1 MGKSAIG
8 IKLARKINGEI
19 VNCDSMQVYKG
30 FDIGTDK
37 PPLERREGIPH
48 HLLDLVEASTQFTA
62 ADFVAGALRA
72 CAKILARKKIP
83 LIVGG
88 TGLYIKALCDGLF
101 PGPGKNPEIRRLLE
115 NECKEKGLESLRRR
129 LETVDPVYARKIGP
143 NDKIR
148 TIRALEIYSST
159 RKPISEHFLNTRS
172 FVDSFN
178 LTLIGL
184 QLDRL
189 VLYKRIE
196 ERVDMMYEKGLI
208 AEVENLLARG
218 IREDSP
224 PFRALGYKYVI
235 RTLKKLIPLE
245 EAMALT
251 KIDTR
256 HYAKRQMTWF
266 RKMKDVHWFSP
277 DDFPSILAFVEDRL
291 R

>member
-1 MGKSAIG
+1 MMKIEPVSAIVLCVLFVLVTSVPSFAQRRPG
-8 IKLARKINGEI
+8 
-19 VNCDSMQVYKG
+19 D
-30 FDIGTDK
+30 F
-37 PPLERREGIPH
+37 RREGNLKVGDP
-48 HLLDLVEASTQFTA
+48 AP
-62 ADFVAGALRA
+62 DFNLKGLHGEGKAIFV
-72 CAKILARKKIP
+72 
-83 LIVGG
+83 VGG